1 MRHSIPAVLS
11 CAAIATSASAGLTQF
26 VFELDSFYALDPAA
40 ASLTDSS
47 GSTVFEW
54 HFAQLTDRLQSNGGS
69 GFYFVD
75 SLDLGFGT
83 YTLTMTDG
91 HYDGWNDSTRGGNT
105 IGGAVVTNGQGFLTG
120 KNFWG
125 GYSTSVN
132 FTLVPAP
139 GAIALLGLSAFCGN
153 RRRRTA

>member
-91 HYDGWNDSTRGGNT
+91 HYDGWNDFPRGGNT
-105 IGGAVVTNGQGFLTG
+105 IGGAVVTNSQGFLAG

-139 GAIALLGLSAFCGN
+139 GALALLGLSAFCGN